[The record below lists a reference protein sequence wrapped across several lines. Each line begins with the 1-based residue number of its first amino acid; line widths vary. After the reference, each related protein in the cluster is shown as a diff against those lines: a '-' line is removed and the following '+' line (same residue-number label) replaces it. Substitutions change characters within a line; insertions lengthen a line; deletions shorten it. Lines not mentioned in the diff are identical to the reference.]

1 MRITP
6 VDNVCFSAHFPR
18 KQRDEETKR
27 KTMKETIKKVLES
40 YSDCQINLASD
51 AAREI
56 LARDIVEALELTERK
71 KVFYLKEKED

>member
-1 MRITP
+1 
-6 VDNVCFSAHFPR
+6 
-18 KQRDEETKR
+18 
-27 KTMKETIKKVLES
+27 MKETIKKVLES
-40 YSDCQINLASD
+40 YSDCQVNLASD